1 MWARLPR
8 STTNAVHTLQATEAG
23 ISRLVGNGSCRQALW
38 KLVSIYSDARIRL
51 QKKPNVLQFRWI
63 KSLPFLGSDWKH
75 KANQLCNFNFLVQKV
90 SSDPNPSKSLQSVM
104 STFKC
109 FSIHAQGWWVSSCTI
124 SSPSALLPFSQGQ
137 SNNSSISS
145 STQLSPLLL
154 RLCNE
159 QLARPQNTG
168 YLFAFRP
175 WDSGQLSDR
184 IVASHIRGL
193 GFEHDSCKNKYT
205 KNLQ

>member
-1 MWARLPR
+1 MWAKLPR

-23 ISRLVGNGSCRQALW
+23 ISRLVGNGSYRQALW

-51 QKKPNVLQFRWI
+51 QKKPNVLQFRRI
-63 KSLPFLGSDWKH
+63 KPLPFLGSDWKH

-90 SSDPNPSKSLQSVM
+90 SSNPNPSKLLQSVM
-104 STFKC
+104 STCKC
-109 FSIHAQGWWVSSCTI
+109 FSISAQGWWVSACPI
-124 SSPSALLPFSQGQ
+124 SSPSPLLPFAQGQ
-137 SNNSSISS
+137 SNSSSSSSS

-168 YLFAFRP
+168 YLFSFSS
-175 WDSGQLSDR
+175 WDSGQS
-184 IVASHIRGL
+184 
-193 GFEHDSCKNKYT
+193 KYT
-205 KNLQ
+205 A